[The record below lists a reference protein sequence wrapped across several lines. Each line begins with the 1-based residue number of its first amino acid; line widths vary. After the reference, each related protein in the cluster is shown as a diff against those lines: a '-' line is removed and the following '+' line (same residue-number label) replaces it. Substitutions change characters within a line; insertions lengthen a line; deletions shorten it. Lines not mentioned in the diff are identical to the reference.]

1 MFATGSSALFLSAAA
16 FVKPFD
22 HLRQEEVKRMVQ
34 TYLAYLSDS
43 TNLISNPG
51 ILVGTLLSETHHII
65 TFFCCSPLL
74 CPLKQ

>member
-1 MFATGSSALFLSAAA
+1 VTGSSALFLSAAA

-22 HLRQEEVKRMVQ
+22 HLRQPEVKRMVQ

-51 ILVGTLLSETHHII
+51 ILVSILGCLASVI
-65 TFFCCSPLL
+65 SYVVA
-74 CPLKQ
+74 Q